1 MKIFCTYHPTQLALW
16 SCPRCKANLCP
27 GCIVKRN
34 VEQYGTRK
42 DFCFCP
48 KCNIF
53 ANKLSITNLIVPFWK
68 RLPHFFTYPL
78 HPAPLALMV
87 IIAIASILFTEPSFR
102 NFLILFLIWSI
113 MLKYSFSALV
123 STSNGNLK
131 PPKITLGTVFG
142 DFGIVFKQIGIFL
155 VLAILLM
162 EIFKKFGLVVA
173 LTCLVF
179 YILLIPAM
187 IIILAV
193 TKSLPT
199 AIFPTAIVRMAWRIG
214 WPYLEMYF
222 FLILL
227 VGAPTVLGGMLAT
240 ALPEKAYFIVRAF
253 AESYYTL
260 VSYHL
265 MGYVMFQYHEKVGYL
280 IIYEGEEPVPQKG
293 EADTG
298 GAAGALL
305 NTVSVL
311 IKAGS
316 LDEAIALI
324 REKTG
329 GSISDLKLA
338 ERYYNL
344 LNIRE
349 LFPDMVEYGRSYL
362 DLLVKAKQVE
372 KTCQVYQECKSR
384 DAEFTPAPATLYSV
398 ARELNN
404 LGKPEEAL
412 AAFGEFIKLDSANPL
427 IQNAYFLMAK
437 TYHEKLNNPAK
448 ASEILNY
455 LISTFPFHE
464 NTAMVRQYLG
474 KIPA

>member
-1 MKIFCTYHPTQLALW
+1 MKIFCTYHPTQLASW

-27 GCIVKRN
+27 VCIVKRN
-34 VEQYGTRK
+34 VEQYGTKK
-42 DFCFCP
+42 DFYFCP

-78 HPAPLALMV
+78 QPAPLALMV
-87 IIAIASILFTEPSFR
+87 VLAIASIFFTEPSFR
-102 NFLILFLIWSI
+102 NSLILFLIWSI
-113 MLKYSFSALV
+113 MLKYSFAALV

-142 DFGIVFKQIGIFL
+142 NFGIVFKQIGIFL

-162 EIFKKFGLVVA
+162 ETFKKFGLVVA
-173 LTCLVF
+173 LICLVF

-193 TKSLPT
+193 TKRLPT

-227 VGAPTVLGGMLAT
+227 AGAPAVLGGMLAV
-240 ALPEKAYFIVRAF
+240 ALHGKAYFIVRAF
-253 AESYYTL
+253 AENYYTL

-293 EADTG
+293 GADTG
-298 GAAGALL
+298 GAAGVLL
-305 NTVSVL
+305 NKVSVL
-311 IKAGS
+311 IKAGG
-316 LDEAIALI
+316 LDKAIALI
-324 REKTG
+324 KEETG
-329 GSISDLKLA
+329 GSISNLTLA

-344 LNIRE
+344 LSIRQR
-349 LFPDMVEYGRSYL
+349 FPDMIEFGRSYL
-362 DLLVKAKQVE
+362 DLLVKAKQAE
-372 KTCQVYQECKSR
+372 KMCQVYQECKSQ
-384 DAEFTPAPATLYSV
+384 DAEFTPAPAALYSV

-404 LGKPEEAL
+404 LGKPEDAL
-412 AAFGEFIKLDSANPL
+412 AAFDELIELDSANPL
-427 IQNAYFLMAK
+427 IQNAQFLMAK
-437 TYHEKLNNPAK
+437 IYHEKLHNPAK

-455 LISTFPFHE
+455 LITTFPFHE
-464 NTAMVRQYLG
+464 NTTMVRQYLG
-474 KIPA
+474 KITA